1 MPVGLTVT
9 TMVRRTFPLV
19 TVLLVAAAGC
29 SSGASSDDSLFPVLS
44 TVTPP
49 TVSTTVPAVPTTA
62 KEATPVTS
70 PTTTVALR
78 ASAST
83 FVLSSPDIQSGGTM
97 PVAFTCDGQ
106 SLSPSLSWTNGPT
119 GTKGYAIAMHH
130 VPGPGDTH
138 WYWVV
143 YDIPLSVHSVAAGG
157 PAPGSVGTNSVN
169 NQLAYAP
176 PCSKGPGPKLYTI
189 TVYAL
194 SKSPGFAPGSAVSR
208 DQLLA
213 AIKDITLAESAIDVT
228 YSRS

>member
-1 MPVGLTVT
+1 
-9 TMVRRTFPLV
+9 MVRRTFPLV

-83 FVLSSPDIQSGGTM
+83 FVLSSPDMQSGGTM

>member
-1 MPVGLTVT
+1 MI
-9 TMVRRTFPLV
+9 RRPLPLV
-19 TVLLVAAAGC
+19 TVLLVVAAGC
-29 SSGASSDDSLFPVLS
+29 SSGSSSDDSLFPVLS
-44 TVTPP
+44 TVTPT

-62 KEATPVTS
+62 MEATPATS

-78 ASAST
+78 ASTST
-83 FVLSSPDIQSGGTM
+83 FVLSSPDMQTGGTM
-97 PVAFTCDGQ
+97 PVKFTCDGLFQ
-106 SLSPSLSWTNGPT
+106 SPSLSWTNGPN

-143 YDIPLSVHSVAAGG
+143 YDIPSTVHSAPAGG

-194 SKSPGFAPGSAVSR
+194 SKSPGFAAGSAVSR

-228 YSRS
+228 YERTS

>member
-1 MPVGLTVT
+1 
-9 TMVRRTFPLV
+9 MVRRTFPLV